1 MSSYQIIASAFN
13 KIGLDTNSLATE
25 SQITHA
31 LNTLAQKSGLM
42 QYDRNVAEELW
53 N

>member
-1 MSSYQIIASAFN
+1 MSNYQIIALAFN
-13 KIGLDTNSLATE
+13 KVGLDPNSLATE
-25 SQITHA
+25 TEINRA
-31 LNTLAQKSGLM
+31 LDTLAHAAGLM